1 MEHTTEKIEHTTE
14 KIELHHHSIEEIMGT
29 PPVKSVAVG
38 SGLILLLMLI
48 LLAASLAV
56 STPSIIRTEA
66 AIHGQMPLAV
76 LTASQE
82 GHLIF
87 INKIHAGQQIV
98 QQGDTIL
105 LIAKD
110 ANEDTVPLLAPVTG
124 IFKVNPLAR
133 IRENVSQYD
142 TVGYIQSIKN
152 IPVVCSLQLPDT
164 DARNVRTGQPIR
176 IFMDDGNSKNF
187 IEAEITEISSMA
199 TTNRTQ
205 IIAVLTDKHLHENL
219 IRGVIHA
226 SAEIT
231 TGRQSLFHQ
240 LINPFRGLKK

>member
-1 MEHTTEKIEHTTE
+1 MEHGTE

-38 SGLILLLMLI
+38 SGLIFLLLLI
-48 LLAASLAV
+48 LLAASLSV
-56 STPSIIRTEA
+56 YTPSIIRTEA

-82 GHLIF
+82 GRLLFPNEIQ
-87 INKIHAGQQIV
+87 GGQIV
-98 QQGDTIL
+98 RQGDTL
-105 LIAKD
+105 FLIARD
-110 ANEDTVPLLAPVTG
+110 ATEESSYIVAPATG
-124 IFKVNPLAR
+124 IFEVNPLAR
-133 IRENVSQYD
+133 IRGNVSQND
-142 TVGYIQSIKN
+142 TIGYIRSKKN
-152 IPVVCSLQLPDT
+152 MPVVCTLQLPDM

-176 IFMDDGNSKNF
+176 IFVDACDSKNF
-187 IEAEITEISSMA
+187 IEAEISEISNMA

-205 IIAVLTDKHLHENL
+205 IIAVLTDKHLHESV
-219 IRGVIHA
+219 IRGVIHV

-231 TGRQSLFHQ
+231 TGRQCLFHQ

>member
-1 MEHTTEKIEHTTE
+1 MEHTTE

-29 PPVKSVAVG
+29 PPVKSIAVG

-56 STPSIIRTEA
+56 YTPSIIHAEA

-87 INKIHAGQQIV
+87 TNKIHAGQQIV

-110 ANEDTVPLLAPVTG
+110 ANGEDAIPLLAPATG
-124 IFKVNPLAR
+124 IFEVNPLAR
-133 IRENVSQYD
+133 IRKNVSQND
-142 TVGYIQSIKN
+142 TVGYIRNIKN

-176 IFMDDGNSKNF
+176 IFMDDGNSRNF

>member
-1 MEHTTEKIEHTTE
+1 MEHTTE

-38 SGLILLLMLI
+38 SGLIFLLMLI
-48 LLAASLAV
+48 LLAASLAIY
-56 STPSIIRTEA
+56 TPSIIRTEA

-82 GHLIF
+82 GRLLFTNEIR
-87 INKIHAGQQIV
+87 AGQIV

-105 LIAKD
+105 RIAKN
-110 ANEDTVPLLAPVTG
+110 ANEKAIPLLAPATG
-124 IFKVNPLAR
+124 IFEVNPLAR
-133 IRENVSQYD
+133 IRGNVSQND
-142 TVGYIQSIKN
+142 TIGYIQNKKN

-164 DARNVRTGQPIR
+164 EVQNVRTGQPIR
-176 IFMDDGNSKNF
+176 IFIDDCNSKNF
-187 IEAEITEISSMA
+187 IEAEITEISGMA

-205 IIAVLTDKHLHENL
+205 IIAVLTDKHLHENT
-219 IRGVIHA
+219 IRGVIHV